1 MVASTAA
8 QFLVQPSRIA
18 SLMKWDSSKA
28 LMALNISQSCIDLAI
43 AQNPTL
49 KKLYAPSTKYDSFK
63 IELPFPLGRMKG
75 SKDSVNTKENRKEVF
90 RKIAKEIQAI
100 IDDKKVCASIVY
112 LPISLQGRMGEGVGH
127 TMYVLD
133 EIANTSKAICRS
145 RPYAFVNYTRKLDI
159 NDFEDAFGRVANF
172 AKKKDAP
179 SSNFYSSK
187 DSWNIQQA
195 LDTSNQNSA
204 ESLLKKFTN
213 EYLEKETNKSSILS
227 WYDDRAFDD
236 YCLEEKMYL

>member
-1 MVASTAA
+1 MVTSIAS
-8 QFLVQPSRIA
+8 QFLVQPQRIA

-49 KKLYAPSTKYDSFK
+49 KKIYAPSPNYESFK
-63 IELPFPLGRMKG
+63 IDLPLPLGRMKG
-75 SKDSVNTKENRKEVF
+75 SKDSVNTREKRKKALK
-90 RKIAKEIQAI
+90 KIAKEIQAI
-100 IDDKKVCASIVY
+100 ADEKKVCGSVVY
-112 LPISLQGRMGEGVGH
+112 LPISFQGRMGEGVGH

-145 RPYAFVNYTRKLDI
+145 RPYAFVNYTRKIDLD
-159 NDFEDAFGRVANF
+159 DFEDAFGRVANY
-172 AKKKDAP
+172 ARKKDAP
-179 SSNFYSSK
+179 NTKFYSSK
-187 DSWNIQQA
+187 DAWNTQQA

-204 ESLLKKFTN
+204 EAMLKKFTN
-213 EYLEKETNKSSILS
+213 EHLEKTKTKSSMPS
-227 WYDDRAFDD
+227 WYDDHAFDD